1 MILIYYALLLFELV
15 LFARILLSWFPNI
28 DRSNPLIR
36 MVYDITEPVL
46 RPIRSLLPQT
56 GVFAMID
63 LSPLLVILG
72 INLLIRFIF

>member
-15 LFARILLSWFPNI
+15 LFARIILSWFPNI
-28 DRSNPLIR
+28 DRNNAVIKLI
-36 MVYDITEPVL
+36 YDITEPVL
-46 RPIRSLLPQT
+46 RPIRRALPQT

-72 INLLIRFIF
+72 INLLMRFIF

>member
-15 LFARILLSWFPNI
+15 LFARIILSWFPNI
-28 DRSNPLIR
+28 DRNNAVIKLI
-36 MVYDITEPVL
+36 YDITEPIL
-46 RPIRSLLPQT
+46 RPIRSALPQT

-72 INLLIRFIF
+72 INLLMRFIF

>member
-15 LFARILLSWFPNI
+15 LFARVLLSWFPNI

-46 RPIRSLLPQT
+46 RPIRSALPQT
-56 GVFAMID
+56 GVFATID
-63 LSPLLVILG
+63 LSPLLVIVG

>member
-28 DRSNPLIR
+28 DRNNPLIKL
-36 MVYDITEPVL
+36 VFDITEPVL
-46 RPIRSLLPQT
+46 RPIRNALPQT

-63 LSPLLVILG
+63 LSPLLLILG